1 MRKIDQTTR
10 MGFMTLLVTSVF
22 LAACGQ
28 SEAPVRVHVE
38 GEFNV
43 RTDSNEIEKV
53 EGFRITV
60 LTQVDGDVD
69 TLGTALSGPDGRFAF
84 DVNAQ
89 EEGVYPLVVE
99 RAGANL
105 AISEFVAADGD
116 SVKVTGTFPLG
127 ARSLRIV
134 SAENA
139 AWTAYRNAKAQHNRS
154 ISELANSDQ
163 YTRPNLVR
171 VVLQTSVIL
180 WSIDRTFPGTIGGD
194 LSKAESVIMM
204 GDWDDQAVLE
214 KYAEVDLSNASIV
227 DVARVARRSVARTF
241 GQQAALDMLN
251 AYLESVP
258 EERKPGIMA
267 EQIVAHADSGQV
279 TKAVEIAMS
288 LRRTYP
294 ESPWADWATRAT
306 YDLEN
311 LQPGMEAPAFDVQ
324 SRTGENLTSSNLLGK
339 FIILEFFDPM
349 EASWMREYESRDRIA
364 GLLNPN
370 LFQTIS
376 VSVQPDMDLNVVLF
390 EEGTHPGHFVFSE
403 EGGDQQIVKDYN
415 VNVIPTRFLLDPN
428 GEIVSKY
435 TGQALTTLERD
446 LIDIIQSI
454 NDYADQIS
462 R

>member
-1 MRKIDQTTR
+1 M
-10 MGFMTLLVTSVF
+10 
-22 LAACGQ
+22 
-28 SEAPVRVHVE
+28 RVHVE

-171 VVLQTSVIL
+171 VVSQTSVIL

-349 EASWMREYESRDRIA
+349 EASWMREFESRDRIA